1 MFEDDNQPP
10 SGIPRLYHAGG
21 GDADDNHIANHL
33 DLSNKNDHDNA
44 AALPIEY
51 KVASTNLITDFNE
64 IIPVVK

>member
-44 AALPIEY
+44 AALPIE
-51 KVASTNLITDFNE
+51 
-64 IIPVVK
+64 